1 MKIAAAQID
10 IIAANPE
17 ANFNSINEFV
27 IKASS
32 ESSIDMIVFPE
43 LTIPGYLMGDIWEE
57 LSFLDECDYW
67 LNQVKKTA
75 ENNGIYILVGSVAR
89 TNDVNFDGRVK
100 KYNAMYL
107 FTPDGGTLGTE
118 TDLNGL
124 KFIPKTLLPNYR
136 EFDEPRHFSSKM
148 LLVRDQPVFTVAGDD
163 CKKINIGISI
173 CEDGWDRDYPVK
185 PIADLVAAGA
195 KFIIN
200 CSCSPFTSGKNG
212 RRNQVFGLHA
222 KTNKVPLLYVNAVGL
237 QNNGKT
243 VYTFD
248 GCSVLY
254 DKTGSIVHQADMFAQ
269 DIFIMDTDCYIS
281 YPEVPVKR
289 VITTEIGE
297 IYESIVYGIRKFC
310 RMSGIKKVVIGSSGG
325 IDSAV
330 SAALHVLAL
339 GKENV
344 YLVNMPSQYNSETTK
359 GLSAELAKNLA
370 CPYAT
375 VPIGESVELTKK
387 QIDGLAFDTSSIDGR
402 PDRFET
408 PEFIRLSDF
417 NLENVQARDRSSR
430 ILAAIAS
437 AIGGVYSNNG
447 NKCEFTVGYCTIG
460 GDLSGYLCVIGDLWK
475 EQVYLLGRYINHLYG
490 NMIPEGIFN
499 IIASAELSDSQS
511 IDQGKGD
518 PLVYWYHDRLFKSWV
533 QDWNRKSPE
542 DIIRWYID
550 GTIDEEL
557 DLPKDQF
564 GQRKSI
570 RSAFKNDKEFVDDL
584 ENWWKHFKG
593 SVFKRVQAPSV
604 LAVSKRAFG
613 FDYRESIN
621 CVLFTVKYKYLREQL
636 LNK

>member
-1 MKIAAAQID
+1 MRIAAAQID

-17 ANFNSINEFV
+17 ANFNSIKEFV
-27 IKASS
+27 LKAIA
-32 ESSIDMIVFPE
+32 ESSVDMVVFPE
-43 LTIPGYLMGDIWEE
+43 LTLPGYLMGDIWEE

-67 LNQVKKTA
+67 LNEVKKLA
-75 ENNGIYILVGSVAR
+75 ENNNIYILVGSVAR

-100 KYNAMYL
+100 KFNAMYL
-107 FTPDGGTLGTE
+107 FTPGGTTLGTE
-118 TDLNGL
+118 RDVNGL
-124 KFIPKTLLPNYR
+124 NFIPKTLLPNYR
-136 EFDEPRHFSSKM
+136 EFDEPRHFSSNM
-148 LLVRDQPVFTVAGDD
+148 LYVRNHPVFSIGDGG
-163 CKKINIGISI
+163 KKINIGISI

-185 PIADLVAAGA
+185 PIADLVKAGA

-200 CSCSPFTSGKNG
+200 CSCSPFTSGKNA

-222 KTNKVPLLYVNAVGL
+222 KTHKVPLLYVNAVGL

-254 DKTGSIVHQADMFAQ
+254 DKTGSIVHQAGMFVQDM
-269 DIFIMDTDCYIS
+269 FIMDTDCYIA

-289 VITTEIGE
+289 VVTTEIGE
-297 IYESIVYGIRKFC
+297 IFESLVYGIRKFC
-310 RMSGIKKVVIGSSGG
+310 RMSGIQKVVIGSSGG

-339 GKENV
+339 GNENV

-359 GLSAELAKNLA
+359 GLSAELAKNLK

-375 VPIGESVELTKK
+375 VPIGDSVELTKK
-387 QIDGLAFDTSSIDGR
+387 QIDGLHFIVPLVSEDR
-402 PDRFET
+402 PSRYDIG
-408 PEFIRLSDF
+408 EFIRLSDF

-430 ILAAIAS
+430 ILAAISS
-437 AIGGVYSNNG
+437 AMGAVYSNNG

-499 IIASAELSDSQS
+499 IVASAELSDAQS

-518 PLVYWYHDRLFKSWV
+518 PLIYWYHDRLFKSWV

-542 DIIRWYID
+542 DIISWYIE

-557 DLPKDQF
+557 DLPKNQF

-570 RSAFKNDKEFVDDL
+570 RDAFKTNKEFVDDL
-584 ENWWKHFKG
+584 ENWWKQFKS
-593 SVFKRVQAPSV
+593 SVFKRVQAPPV

-613 FDYRESIN
+613 FDYRESLN
-621 CVLFTVKYKYLREQL
+621 CLLFTTKYKTLREKL
-636 LNK
+636 LG